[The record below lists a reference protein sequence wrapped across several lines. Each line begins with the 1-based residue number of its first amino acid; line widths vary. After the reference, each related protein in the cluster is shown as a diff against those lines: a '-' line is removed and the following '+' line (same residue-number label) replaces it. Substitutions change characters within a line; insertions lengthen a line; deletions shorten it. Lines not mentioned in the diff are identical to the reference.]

1 MHPAPSLIAFTTL
14 SGAGFGLLALL
25 GLGLGPDAVGF
36 SWAACSVAGLL
47 CVAGLI
53 SSTMHLGRPDRAWRA
68 MSQWRSSWLS
78 REGVLAI
85 ATLLVFALYGLV
97 WLFGSGRSAV
107 LGIAMSVLAGATVYA
122 TGMIY
127 AQLKT
132 VPTWSCG
139 WTPWKFLALGLSS
152 GALVLLALV
161 GFAGERGIGS
171 TFFAAAMLA
180 IAAFVVCNWKSAASR
195 ADLASVGATPEEAT
209 GLGHIG
215 AVRLLESP
223 HSSPNYL
230 MKEMVYQVAR
240 KRAGVLARVALLA
253 GLIAPALLLLL
264 AFPVGGG
271 SLVLLA
277 AACHVVGILALRWL
291 FFAEA
296 KHAVSA
302 YY

>member
-25 GLGLGPDAVGF
+25 GLGFGPDSVGF
-36 SWAACSVAGLL
+36 GWAVCVVAGLL
-47 CVAGLI
+47 CVAGLL
-53 SSTMHLGRPDRAWRA
+53 SSTLHLARPDRAWRA
-68 MSQWRSSWLS
+68 LSQWQSSWLS

-85 ATLLVFALYGLV
+85 ATLLVFALYGLG
-97 WLFGSGRSAV
+97 WLFGSGRSGLLGV
-107 LGIAMSVLAGATVYA
+107 LMTVLSVATVYA

-127 AQLKT
+127 GQLKT
-132 VPTWSCG
+132 VPTWSCA

-152 GALVLLALV
+152 GSLVLLALV

-171 TFFAAAMLA
+171 TFFAAAALA
-180 IAAFVVCNWKSAASR
+180 VAAFVVFNWKQAASR

-215 AVRLLESP
+215 RVRLLESP

-230 MKEMVYQVAR
+230 MKEMVYKVAR
-240 KRAGVLARVALLA
+240 HRAQSLARVALFA
-253 GLIAPALLLLL
+253 GLVLPAILLLL

-271 SLVLLA
+271 FVVFVA
-277 AACHVVGILALRWL
+277 ALCHVLGILALRWA

-296 KHAVSA
+296 KHAVSS